1 MTIKGRQ
8 SPEVPVIERRA
19 RRIENSQ
26 IRGEPGA
33 NLIGWPRLQNGMGEY
48 LREIARALTVT
59 GPPFGIKDVSQ
70 MSSTLP
76 GDDSVAAYV
85 REHCA
90 YNANLFV
97 VNADNMKTTCDLIG
111 AETIAT
117 RFNIALWAWEL
128 SEFPDEWCSRMNA
141 IDEIWGFSSF
151 TQQSLAAKATIPV
164 LCMRQ
169 PVTLQSPAPLG
180 RLDFG
185 IPENRFVFLFQFDF
199 TAFIDRKNPYAC
211 IAAFRKAFPH
221 DRSDVLLVIKTNN
234 SERYPEQLRQLV
246 QTVGDDPAILLIHGA
261 FRRDKITSL
270 MALADAFVSLH
281 RSEGFG
287 RSLAETML
295 LGKPVIATNY
305 SGNTDFMRPDNSC
318 LVNYSLIPVRTGQYP
333 FSEGQVW
340 ADPDINHA
348 AWHMRRVVQNRPY
361 AELISRKA
369 QQTIAEEY
377 NLSVTGK
384 RYLKRL
390 ELLGLVGQS

>member
-1 MTIKGRQ
+1 MIKSRYTLD
-8 SPEVPVIERRA
+8 VRAIERRA
-19 RRIENSQ
+19 RPLENNQ
-26 IRGEPGA
+26 IRGEPGV
-33 NLIGWPRLQNGMGEY
+33 NLIGWPRLESGMGEY
-48 LREIARALTVT
+48 LREIARALAFNSLH
-59 GPPFGIKDVSQ
+59 FGIKDVSQ
-70 MSSTLP
+70 TPPASP
-76 GDDSVAAYV
+76 GDDSVSTYV
-85 REHCA
+85 RQNCA
-90 YNANLFV
+90 YNTNLCV
-97 VNADNMKTTCDLIG
+97 VNADNMETTFDLVG
-111 AETIAT
+111 SETVDT
-117 RFNIALWAWEL
+117 RFNVALWAWEL
-128 SEFPDEWCSRMNA
+128 SEFPNEWCKSMDT
-141 IDEIWGFSSF
+141 IDEIWAFSGF
-151 TQQSLAAKATIPV
+151 TQESLASKATIPV
-164 LCMRQ
+164 LLMRQ
-169 PVTLQSPAPLG
+169 PVTLPPPAPLR

-185 IPENRFVFLFQFDF
+185 IPESRFVFLFQFDF

-246 QTVGDDPAILLIHGA
+246 QTVGDDPAIVLIHGA

-270 MALADAFVSLH
+270 MSLADAFVSLH

-305 SGNTDFMRPDNSC
+305 SGNTDFMRQDNSC
-318 LVNYSLIPVRTGQYP
+318 PVNYSLIPVKNGQYP
-333 FSEGQVW
+333 FADGQVW

-348 AWHMRRVVQNRPY
+348 AWHMRRLVHNRPY
-361 AELISRKA
+361 TQLISQKA
-369 QQTIAEEY
+369 QQTIAEQY